1 MGMLMLKRR
10 VSMRAGPPFSIFD
23 RYEHDLELLPE
34 HLDFQTCGKQPFSM
48 PTSCFC
54 SIGHNGQER

>member
-1 MGMLMLKRR
+1 MLMLKHR

-23 RYEHDLELLPE
+23 RYKHDLEVLPE